1 MTIYL
6 VHLDCDIE
14 SSVHEEMSS
23 AWSNSAQIAKGLAS
37 RNKQLG
43 IQDIE
48 LQERKRKIADFQ
60 GLESS
65 LSDRNQLDLSFLGL
79 PPCKTLVWYGRRQ
92 RKTLASIMG
101 DGKPATLMKD
111 EDKQRNRE
119 VVQSLKNLFEVVAVE
134 QDERARLK
142 DDSHGFD
149 PVPKS
154 NMAGSNSR
162 E

>member
-23 AWSNSAQIAKGLAS
+23 ASSKIPQGLAG
-37 RNKQLG
+37 RIKQLE

-48 LQERKRKIADFQ
+48 LQERKRKTADLK
-60 GLESS
+60 GLEDR
-65 LSDRNQLDLSFLGL
+65 LSDQNQFDLSFLGL
-79 PPCKTLVWYGRRQ
+79 PPCQALGWYGRRQ
-92 RKTLASIMG
+92 RKTLTSIVG

-111 EDKQRNRE
+111 EDKQRNQE
-119 VVQSLKNLFEVVAVE
+119 VIQSLKTIFDVVADE
-134 QDERARLK
+134 QDEWAKLK
-142 DDSHGFD
+142 DPSHGIG

-154 NMAGSNSR
+154 NMAGSNPR